1 MQGLVKSCTT
11 STRIL
16 EDHDQIVNEI
26 SRLNNSSTVRDL
38 VEYK

>member
-1 MQGLVKSCTT
+1 MQGLVKSGTT

-16 EDHDQIVNEI
+16 EDDQIVNEI

-38 VEYK
+38 VECK